1 MLISVDL
8 PKKGSSVCPR
18 SLVLQSLFYEAVP
31 IARELRSLHH
41 NVYFFRNVIFFPFS
55 ERVLGTQML
64 VNFDNDVASR
74 ALVLYEIEE

>member
-31 IARELRSLHH
+31 TIARELRSLHH
-41 NVYFFRNVIFFPFS
+41 NVYFPKMLFFSIFRTSVGDTN
-55 ERVLGTQML
+55 
-64 VNFDNDVASR
+64 AC
-74 ALVLYEIEE
+74 

>member
-1 MLISVDL
+1 MREWMNWRGCLLISVDL

-41 NVYFFRNVIFFPFS
+41 NVYFSIFRTSVGDTN
-55 ERVLGTQML
+55 
-64 VNFDNDVASR
+64 AC
-74 ALVLYEIEE
+74 

>member
-41 NVYFFRNVIFFPFS
+41 NVYFPKMLFFPFS